1 MNKKIYDMEAIEK
14 SACNSAKPIWMRESV
29 ILGLTGGLTLLDG
42 VTLYTVFD
50 NLMYED
56 PFMCLIVTLGTAL
69 ALNFTPLIGGR
80 LVHEYRYGFK
90 GVKKWLLFSIAFT
103 FLLLFAAT
111 FWLRWT
117 TRELM
122 FEAGGGITSVGRAIG
137 VSAETDS
144 SSFKAISLTVLLG
157 IMPGIT
163 SMINLALGYLSGDP
177 VYLKISYLKQEQV
190 RLQSEI
196 NNHMAAKNEL
206 ERDWLTLL
214 QDTDKEHLDAA
225 LMEVHS
231 FRDRLCHTARYLL
244 AEKIA
249 NPEAITELLGS
260 IATDIENVK

>member
-1 MNKKIYDMEAIEK
+1 MNKKIYDMEAMEK

-29 ILGLTGGLTLLDG
+29 ILSLTGGLTLLDG

-56 PFMCLIVTLGTAL
+56 PFMCLVVTLGTAL
-69 ALNFTPLIGGR
+69 ALNFMPLIGGR

-90 GVKKWLLFSIAFT
+90 GVKKWLLLSIAFT

-122 FEAGGGITSVGRAIG
+122 FEAGGGITSAGSTIAA
-137 VSAETDS
+137 SAETDS
-144 SSFKAISLTVLLG
+144 SSFKAVSLTILLG

-177 VYLKISYLKQEQV
+177 VYLKISYLKQEKV
-190 RLQSEI
+190 RFQSEI
-196 NNHMAAKNEL
+196 NRHMAAKNEL
-206 ERDWLTLL
+206 ERDWLRLL
-214 QDTDKEHLDAA
+214 QDADEEHLNAA
-225 LMEVHS
+225 MTEVHS
-231 FRDRLCHTARYLL
+231 FRNRLCHTARYLL

-260 IATDIENVK
+260 TETDTEKVK

>member
-1 MNKKIYDMEAIEK
+1 M
-14 SACNSAKPIWMRESV
+14 
-29 ILGLTGGLTLLDG
+29 
-42 VTLYTVFD
+42 
-50 NLMYED
+50 
-56 PFMCLIVTLGTAL
+56 
-69 ALNFTPLIGGR
+69 
-80 LVHEYRYGFK
+80 HEYRYGFK
-90 GVKKWLLFSIAFT
+90 GVKKWLLFSMAIT

-122 FEAGGGITSVGRAIG
+122 FEAGGGITSAGSTISA
-137 VSAETDS
+137 SAETDS
-144 SSFKAISLTVLLG
+144 SSFKAISLTILLG

-196 NNHMAAKNEL
+196 NIHMAAKNEL
-206 ERDWLTLL
+206 ERDWLQLL
-214 QDTDKEHLDAA
+214 QDADKEHLNAV

-260 IATDIENVK
+260 TGTDTENIY